1 LANGASTFEITIPSS
16 RGTTRFVFSNCGNL
30 DHIASFIGN
39 NGLVGYET
47 RTPSVFVC
55 LAQQAPGL
63 MLDIG
68 ANTRIFTL
76 LAAAANPGLRVSAF
90 EPLESVRGRL
100 HANIAHNPDL
110 AARIAVEP
118 FALSHANGRFPFFET
133 INDHGLVTTSSS
145 LELEH
150 ARQVGEYCKHT
161 IITRTLD
168 DWAET
173 LGPATI
179 ALMKIDVEGHEDAV
193 IEGGRKTIDRHRPF
207 IIVEILGPS
216 SVMSLK

>member
-118 FALSHANGRFPFFET
+118 FALSHANGRFPFFERSM
-133 INDHGLVTTSSS
+133 TTAWSRPARPSSS
-145 LELEH
+145 S
-150 ARQVGEYCKHT
+150 
-161 IITRTLD
+161 
-168 DWAET
+168 T
-173 LGPATI
+173 LGRSANTANI
-179 ALMKIDVEGHEDAV
+179 RSSLGHSTT
-193 IEGGRKTIDRHRPF
+193 GQRPSGRRRLH
-207 IIVEILGPS
+207 
-216 SVMSLK
+216 